1 MPTTEFSPADP
12 RLLATAWLTISL
24 FVGGVS
30 SWVTVWQRYC
40 RQQPWLDRHEEPHAT
55 WAHLSERL
63 ALLLACL
70 WLGLHLAAKFI
81 LATNAK
87 SPELS
92 NANLIQVAVISGGT
106 SLLLFAL
113 LVGSGRLSAGD
124 FGLKWQPLTSQLR
137 DGWFGFKLAILPM
150 ALTMALTSSIR
161 TRDTQNPL
169 LTLLADAPEVDTL
182 ALVVLVAAVIA
193 PLAEELIFRVILQG
207 SLTTVMP
214 ARLAIPIVAVA
225 FSAVHGPVDGLAL
238 LPLALVLGC
247 VFQRR
252 HSYVAVVVIHGL
264 FNATMLA
271 LQMLTAR

>member
-1 MPTTEFSPADP
+1 LPTTELSPADP
-12 RLLATAWLTISL
+12 RLLATVWLLVSL

-30 SWVTVWQRYC
+30 SWVTVWRRYG
-40 RQQPWLDRHEEPHAT
+40 QQSPRLDRCEEPRAA
-55 WAHLSERL
+55 WAHLPERL

-70 WLGLHLAAKFI
+70 WLGLHLASKFI
-81 LATNAK
+81 VASNAK
-87 SPELS
+87 PPELS
-92 NANLIQVAVISGGT
+92 NSNLIQVAVASGGT
-106 SLLLFAL
+106 TLLLIAL
-113 LVGSGRLSAGD
+113 LVGSGRLSTGE
-124 FGLKWQPLTSQLR
+124 FGLRWQPLTSQLR

-150 ALTMALTSSIR
+150 AVTMALTSPIR

-169 LTLLADAPEVDTL
+169 LTLLADAPEVGTL
-182 ALVVLVAAVIA
+182 ALVVFVAAVIA
-193 PLAEELIFRVILQG
+193 PLTEELIFRVILQG

-271 LQMLTAR
+271 LAMLSAG

>member
-1 MPTTEFSPADP
+1 M
-12 RLLATAWLTISL
+12 LTIAL
-24 FVGGVS
+24 FVVGVS
-30 SWVTVWQRYC
+30 SWVTVWRRYC
-40 RQQPWLDRHEEPHAT
+40 RGQPWLDRHEELRAT
-55 WAHLSERL
+55 WSHLSERL

-70 WLGLHLAAKFI
+70 WLGLHLATQFI
-81 LATNAK
+81 LAPNVK

-92 NANLIQVAVISGGT
+92 NANLIQVAVVSGGT
-106 SLLLFAL
+106 TLLLVAL

-150 ALTMALTSSIR
+150 ALTMALATPLR
-161 TRDTQNPL
+161 TRDTLNPL
-169 LTLLADAPEVDTL
+169 LRLLADDPEYVTL
-182 ALVVLVAAVIA
+182 ALITFVAAVIA
-193 PLAEELIFRVILQG
+193 PLSEELIFRVILQG

-271 LQMLTAR
+271 LALLTAR